1 LWECGVDLAT
11 FLVSTVFCK
20 PNNHSVLRVLE
31 LGCGHGLPGIVAL
44 LSGATVHFQDY
55 NKEVLRELTIPSVLG
70 NRNGEIMNANGLPA
84 RFFAG
89 DWGTL
94 DLLLESLD
102 LLASYDLVLTSETIY
117 SLDSIGRLVGCIK
130 KVSDL

>member
-1 LWECGVDLAT
+1 M
-11 FLVSTVFCK
+11 
-20 PNNHSVLRVLE
+20 RVLE

-55 NKEVLRELTIPSVLG
+55 NKEVLRALTIRAVL
-70 NRNGEIMNANGLPA
+70 RNWNEESMSANGLPA

-94 DLLLESLD
+94 GDLLESLD
-102 LLASYDLVLTSETIY
+102 LLGSYDLVLTSETIY

-130 KVSDL
+130 KVSDCNSPAIAIL